1 MVFTF
6 LSSAFYLDHVSCPEI
21 EQKSTRPYICVHV
34 NINGILFAVPLR
46 SHINHTHVLWTDK
59 TAGCGL
65 DFSKAVVLAKSSYI
79 DTTRK
84 PHIRQNEFDALRGKE
99 HLVQQKLV
107 QYIRAY
113 KKAKMR
119 PDIQRNQR
127 LIQYSTLQYFEE
139 FI

>member
-1 MVFTF
+1 M
-6 LSSAFYLDHVSCPEI
+6 
-21 EQKSTRPYICVHV
+21 
-34 NINGILFAVPLR
+34 
-46 SHINHTHVLWTDK
+46 
-59 TAGCGL
+59 
-65 DFSKAVVLAKSSYI
+65 DFSKTVVLAKSSYI